1 MWWEGKDVMGKIKD
15 GGNRSF
21 LSRIS
26 RMNKLGLSPKKQ
38 IPSEVSID
46 DSEEKDLKVIE
57 NLKKKE
63 NKL

>member
-1 MWWEGKDVMGKIKD
+1 MGKIKD

-38 IPSEVSID
+38 IPIEVSVD
-46 DSEEKDLKVIE
+46 DSEEKDIKVIE
-57 NLKKKE
+57 SLKKKE
-63 NKL
+63 NK